1 MTRSEKFTDGER
13 HMWLFDRGMTDT
25 EFNGIVREAQ
35 RVYAKFRCVRYPHF
49 KVSPGLNVVDWHKTA
64 RDLVEAGASVEDWVA
79 AQFAVYVP
87 YPYVN
92 QLHGVHANDNYVKYT
107 SSPGVEES
115 IRLQLDTSGRLYRQ
129 YRESLPDR
137 PPADILLDEA
147 SGLTVLFR
155 WCAAKTL
162 ELKTVVSKLAPR
174 AAVYLAKPLYRK
186 VYSKTFSEV
195 MRE

>member
-13 HMWLFDRGMTDT
+13 HMWLFDHKMTDT
-25 EFNGIVREAQ
+25 EFSGVVLEAQ
-35 RVYAKFRCVRYPHF
+35 RVYAKLRCVRYPHF
-49 KVSPGLNVVDWHKTA
+49 KVSPGLNVVDWHKA
-64 RDLVEAGASVEDWVA
+64 VRDLLEAEASVEDWVA
-79 AQFAVYVP
+79 AQFSVYVP

-92 QLHGVHANDNYVKYT
+92 QLHGVHAIDNYLKYT
-107 SSPGVEES
+107 ADPRVEDS
-115 IRLQLDTSGRLYRQ
+115 IRLQLDTSGRLYCQ

-137 PPADILLDEA
+137 TPADILLDEA

-162 ELKTVVSKLAPR
+162 KLEVVASALAPR

-186 VYSKTFSEV
+186 VYSKTFPEV